1 MIPILFNKAIL
12 ELLKEALVGLKER
25 ITGPAPALK
34 PVPARKDERKPH
46 PFAP

>member
-1 MIPILFNKAIL
+1 MIPILFKKAIL

-34 PVPARKDERKPH
+34 PVPVAKEKRKPH